1 MATYNV
7 TGVGGTTG
15 HPSNGRTPYLI
26 ENTIDVSAVNGDAG
40 SAQNDVLQCIDVPA
54 ETLVM
59 AAGLEVLTACS
70 SSVVIDIGITGS
82 STGFSDPDAFIDAYD
97 ATGASYAGRDATAD
111 ADPIMLTCKVAD
123 TIDALMAGAA
133 SSAGKIRVWA
143 VLCDISGIDE
153 SDNNTSTQHDTDV
166 S

>member
-15 HPSNGRTPYLI
+15 HPSNGRTPYLV

-40 SAQNDVLQCIDVPA
+40 IDNGGILQSIDIPA

-59 AAGLEVLTACS
+59 EAGVEVLTALS
-70 SSVVIDIGITGS
+70 SSATMDIGITGGDVDIYVDGD
-82 STGFSDPDAFIDAYD
+82 TN
-97 ATGASYAGRDATAD
+97 ATGYGTLTATARHL
-111 ADPIMLTCKVAD
+111 ASSAD
-123 TIDALMAGAA
+123 TLDVLIGGAA

-143 VLCDISGIDE
+143 VMCDVSGINE
-153 SDNNTSTQHDTDV
+153 SDQNTSTQHDTAQ
-166 S
+166 

>member
-15 HPSNGRTPYLI
+15 HPSNGRTPYLV

-40 SAQNDVLQCIDVPA
+40 IDNGGILQSIDIPA

-59 AAGLEVLTACS
+59 EAGVEVLTALS
-70 SSVVIDIGITGS
+70 SSATMDIGITGGDVDIYVDGD
-82 STGFSDPDAFIDAYD
+82 TN
-97 ATGASYAGRDATAD
+97 ATGYGTLTATARHI
-111 ADPIMLTCKVAD
+111 AASAD
-123 TIDALMAGAA
+123 TLDVLVGGAA

-143 VLCDISGIDE
+143 VMCDVSGINE
-153 SDNNTSTQHDTDV
+153 SDQNTSTQHDTAQ
-166 S
+166 